1 MTYPKFTQVVWHP
14 NSFGYQKPNNVAF
27 PEGVEGGYETVGV
40 WRGETTASRET
51 SKIHATGNSLKKK
64 NLWSVC
70 YVFACVG

>member
-1 MTYPKFTQVVWHP
+1 MTHPTFTQVVWHP

-51 SKIHATGNSLKKK
+51 SKIHATGNSLKK

-70 YVFACVG
+70 YVFDCVG

>member
-1 MTYPKFTQVVWHP
+1 MTHPKFTQVVWHP

-51 SKIHATGNSLKKK
+51 SKIHATGNSLKK

>member
-40 WRGETTASRET
+40 WRGETTASRGT

-64 NLWSVC
+64 ISGQ
-70 YVFACVG
+70 YVMFLPV